1 MNHLNLPFKWNITN
15 FVAVESKKNS
25 REFFNLITYL
35 RILKLFG
42 VNICEARCI
51 KTKRTE
57 IIRARNIIKFLW
69 IILLVK
75 FTSETYSG
83 KFRKAMVVRFGIQLS
98 TFLIWYHLINCEV
111 KLAKVI
117 EKLHRITNLHG
128 ISQIW
133 KIIILCYFFIIL
145 DFSIGIYKQVYL
157 FNVIDQDE
165 EFREITFSLI
175 DSYYISPVL
184 KRFALYLL
192 FFTINFLC
200 FLPLY
205 FEGFYVIVCL
215 CMKLILSKH
224 VQINKLL
231 LKTRSVISSDV
242 DVCFQRYESILSHF
256 RLINSLLSYPIFLA
270 SSNNCFSILWM
281 LLTILKLGDS
291 VLFESFTTLIINFIA
306 LINTSK
312 SNQ

>member
-51 KTKRTE
+51 KTKRTG

-75 FTSETYSG
+75 FTSETYSR
-83 KFRKAMVVRFGIQLS
+83 KFRKAMVVKFGIRLS

-117 EKLHRITNLHG
+117 EKLHRVTNLHG

-165 EFREITFSLI
+165 EFR
-175 DSYYISPVL
+175 
-184 KRFALYLL
+184 
-192 FFTINFLC
+192 
-200 FLPLY
+200 
-205 FEGFYVIVCL
+205 
-215 CMKLILSKH
+215 
-224 VQINKLL
+224 
-231 LKTRSVISSDV
+231 
-242 DVCFQRYESILSHF
+242 
-256 RLINSLLSYPIFLA
+256 
-270 SSNNCFSILWM
+270 
-281 LLTILKLGDS
+281 
-291 VLFESFTTLIINFIA
+291 
-306 LINTSK
+306 
-312 SNQ
+312 